1 MSHIKSAAR
10 APHAELFLRND
21 SYHAYALVEAVEEAK
36 LGCNY
41 LSRPLGI
48 ILPIAVCCL
57 KWIGNPGPRLR
68 TI

>member
-21 SYHAYALVEAVEEAK
+21 SYHVYALVEAVEEAK
-36 LGCNY
+36 IRCNY
-41 LSRPLGI
+41 LPRPLGI
-48 ILPIAVCCL
+48 VFPIAVCCL
-57 KWIGNPGPRLR
+57 RWIVNPEPRLR